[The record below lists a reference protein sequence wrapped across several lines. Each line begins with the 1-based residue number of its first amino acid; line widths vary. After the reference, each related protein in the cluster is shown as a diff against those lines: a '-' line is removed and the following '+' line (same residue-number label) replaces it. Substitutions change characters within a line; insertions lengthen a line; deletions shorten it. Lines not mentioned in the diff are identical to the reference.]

1 MNASLRKISLF
12 TAMVLGS
19 CLTVVSGDAQTVKQT
34 TKGAAPN
41 DAGAPAPAAQKSQA
55 EINAEREKIWN
66 SPGMLRARAWLQD
79 YCSKSAKVTP
89 EMAKKYQQELE
100 NMTPAQM
107 ELWLLKFNE
116 QEEQRQQQRAYWEQG
131 HALQMQQAMSVN
143 AQVQQN
149 YANIN
154 KEETESANLAEGQIQ
169 EQRENAQINSQDRMS
184 EMGGYAPGPYY
195 GPYGGYGAGGIHFH
209 YHVGPYQY

>member
-1 MNASLRKISLF
+1 MNTPFGKFCLL
-12 TAMVLGS
+12 TAVALGS
-19 CLTVVSGDAQTVKQT
+19 CLAVVSGDAQTVKQSN
-34 TKGAAPN
+34 KALGIGASEVQPKA
-41 DAGAPAPAAQKSQA
+41 DT
-55 EINAEREKIWN
+55 NAEREKIWN

-116 QEEQRQQQRAYWEQG
+116 QEEQRQQQQAFWQQG
-131 HALQMQQAMSVN
+131 HALQIQQARAVN

-154 KEETESANLAEGQIQ
+154 KEQTEAAELAEGQIQ
-169 EQRENAQINSQDRMS
+169 EQRENAQINAQNRMS
-184 EMGGYAPGPYY
+184 EMGGYPYGPNF
-195 GPYGGYGAGGIHFH
+195 GPYGGYGYGYGGIHYH
-209 YHVGPYQY
+209 YHVYGNP